1 VIVIQSVFMSVSGNK
16 LDSCF
21 LPYWE
26 MHEAKCKQELDDLS
40 NWNMVI
46 TVFQS
51 RVIPLWCS
59 SRGNVR
65 LPV

>member
-1 VIVIQSVFMSVSGNK
+1 MHYVFMSVSGNK

-26 MHEAKCKQELDDLS
+26 MHEAECKQEVDDLS

-51 RVIPLWCS
+51 RVIPLWYS
-59 SRGNVR
+59 NRGNVA
-65 LPV
+65 LQV